1 MLSPYRV
8 LDLTDGRAALGPQ
21 MLADLGA
28 EVVLVEPPGGS
39 PERTAGTAFAA
50 YNRNKRSVTLGLDD
64 PAGRERFFELVRS
77 ADFLFENAA
86 PGAMDARG
94 LGFATLRDINPRLIY
109 VAISPFGQD
118 GPYRDFPA
126 ADLTLS
132 ALSGQMA
139 IYGDADR
146 PPVRMSVPQAW
157 RHAAAESAVGA
168 LVALQRRLWTGE
180 AQFVDVSAQAALV
193 LTAVNATIA
202 AAVQGK
208 DFRRNG
214 SKVQLGLYTAPTI
227 FACAD
232 GYAVLFSQNLW
243 PKLVRWMV
251 EDGSVPASWLSD
263 VQWATFFPDFLSGKP
278 VKHSYDELVERA
290 AAFVAKHP
298 VQALFRRGLA
308 EDVFIAPVNTLA
320 DVLAFDH
327 LRARGYWQPLRL
339 PDGREVRAPGPFVRA
354 GATPIQ
360 YRRGVP
366 QPGEANE
373 ALPPHEPAAPDRLGP
388 AQPDAALLAGAGDTL
403 PFAGLRV
410 ADFSWVGVGPLTA
423 KYLADHGATT
433 VRVETSQ
440 PPDILRVN
448 GPFAGGE
455 FGVNR
460 SHFFGMFNSSKL
472 SIALNLKHPA
482 GKEVARRLIG
492 WADVYLES
500 FTPGTMAGLGLDY
513 AAARAINPR
522 IIMVSTCLMGQ
533 TGPAASLAGYGTHA
547 AAISGFVEITGW
559 PDRAPAGPYAAY
571 TDLLAPRFLA
581 SSLIAAL
588 DHRRRTGEGQY
599 IEQSQM
605 EAALHFLAPELLEY
619 QRSGTLPR
627 RMGNEAPGCAPH
639 SVYPCAGNRE
649 WGIGNSTAEDERI
662 GRGAQ
667 SAAQPSETSHSSA
680 QQAASQPGDE
690 WIAIAVETDE
700 QWRALRRVL
709 GEPAWARNPALET
722 AAGRWAARQQIDAE
736 LAAWTRTRDR
746 YALMHTLLQAGV
758 PAGAVQRSS
767 DLLRDPQLAH
777 RRYFRPLRHP
787 EMGVVPYEG
796 HQFRMSGY
804 DSGPRLPAPCLGEHT
819 VEVLRDLLGMAD
831 EEIAEIAASGALV

>member
-8 LDLTDGRAALGPQ
+8 LDLTDSRAALGPQ
-21 MLADLGA
+21 ILADLGA
-28 EVVLVEPPGGS
+28 EVILIEPPGGS
-39 PERTAGTAFAA
+39 RERETGTAFAA
-50 YNRNKRSVTLGLDD
+50 YTRNKRSVTLDLDTA
-64 PAGRERFFELVRS
+64 AGRDHFFDLVRG
-77 ADFLFENAA
+77 ADFLIENAA
-86 PGAMDARG
+86 PGAMAARE
-94 LGFATLRDINPRLIY
+94 LGFATLRELNPRLIY

-118 GPYRDFPA
+118 GPYRDFA
-126 ADLTLS
+126 ASDLTLS

-146 PPVRMSVPQAW
+146 PPVRISVPQAW

-168 LVALQRRLWTGE
+168 LVALQRRLRTGE

-208 DFRRNG
+208 DFERNG

-251 EDGSVPASWLSD
+251 EDGTVPASWLSD
-263 VQWATFFPDFLSGKP
+263 VHWATFFPDFLSGKP
-278 VKHSYDELVERA
+278 VKHSYDELVQRA

-308 EDVFIAPVNTLA
+308 EEVFIAPVNTLA

-327 LRARGYWQPLRL
+327 LQARGYWQPLRL
-339 PDGREVRAPGPFVRA
+339 PGGAEVRAPGPFVRA
-354 GATPIQ
+354 DAAPIR

-366 QPGEANE
+366 EPGEANDT
-373 ALPPHEPAAPDRLGP
+373 LPPHKPAVENQGGR
-388 AQPDAALLAGAGDTL
+388 AQVDAALLAGAGDTL

-482 GKEVARRLIG
+482 GQAVAKRLIG

-522 IIMVSTCLMGQ
+522 IIMASTCLMGQ
-533 TGPAASLAGYGTHA
+533 SGPASSLAGYGTHA

-571 TDLLAPRFLA
+571 TDFVAPRFLA

-599 IEQSQM
+599 IEQAQM

-619 QRSGTLPR
+619 QRSGALPR

-639 SVYPCAGNRE
+639 GVYPCGE
-649 WGIGNSTAEDERI
+649 
-662 GRGAQ
+662 Q
-667 SAAQPSETSHSSA
+667 SAEQRMRESS
-680 QQAASQPGDE
+680 DE
-690 WIAIAVETDE
+690 WVAIAVETDA

-709 GEPAWARNPALET
+709 GEPDWALSPELDA
-722 AAGRWAARQQIDAE
+722 AAGRWAARERIDAE
-736 LAAWTRTRDR
+736 LAGWTCTRDR
-746 YALMHTLLQAGV
+746 YAVMHALLQAGV

-767 DLLRDPQLAH
+767 DLLNDPQLAH
-777 RRYFRPLRHP
+777 RRYFRPLAHP

-796 HQFRMSGY
+796 HQFRIAGY
-804 DSGPRLPAPCLGEHT
+804 DSGPRLPAPCLGQHT
-819 VEVLRDLLGMAD
+819 VEVLRDLLGMPD
-831 EEIAEIAASGALV
+831 EEVAEVAASGALV

>member
-8 LDLTDGRAALGPQ
+8 LDLTDSRAALGPQ
-21 MLADLGA
+21 ILADLGA
-28 EVVLVEPPGGS
+28 EVILIEPPGGS
-39 PERTAGTAFAA
+39 AERNAGTAFAA
-50 YNRNKRSVTLGLDD
+50 YNRNKRSVTLDFD
-64 PAGRERFFELVRS
+64 ATAGRDRFFDLVRG

-86 PGAMDARG
+86 PGAMAARG
-94 LGFATLRDINPRLIY
+94 MDFAALRSLNPRLIY

-118 GPYRDFPA
+118 GPYRDFAA
-126 ADLTLS
+126 ADLTIA

-168 LVALQRRLWTGE
+168 LVALQRRLQTGE

-208 DFRRNG
+208 DFERNG

-251 EDGSVPASWLSD
+251 EDGSVPASWLTD

-308 EDVFIAPVNTLA
+308 EQVFIAPVNTLA

-327 LRARGYWQPLRL
+327 LQARGYWQPLRL
-339 PDGREVRAPGPFVRA
+339 PDGAELRAPGPFVRA
-354 GATPIQ
+354 GATPIR

-366 QPGEANE
+366 EPGEANE
-373 ALPPHEPAAPDRLGP
+373 ALAPLAPAAQDTGGS
-388 AQPDAALLAGAGDTL
+388 AQADAALLAGAGDTL

-460 SHFFGMFNSSKL
+460 SHFFGMFNTSKQ
-472 SIALNLKHPA
+472 SIALNLKHPT
-482 GKEVARRLIG
+482 GKEVAKRLIG

-500 FTPGTMAGLGLDY
+500 FTPGTMADLGL
-513 AAARAINPR
+513 
-522 IIMVSTCLMGQ
+522 
-533 TGPAASLAGYGTHA
+533 
-547 AAISGFVEITGW
+547 
-559 PDRAPAGPYAAY
+559 
-571 TDLLAPRFLA
+571 
-581 SSLIAAL
+581 
-588 DHRRRTGEGQY
+588 
-599 IEQSQM
+599 
-605 EAALHFLAPELLEY
+605 
-619 QRSGTLPR
+619 
-627 RMGNEAPGCAPH
+627 
-639 SVYPCAGNRE
+639 
-649 WGIGNSTAEDERI
+649 
-662 GRGAQ
+662 
-667 SAAQPSETSHSSA
+667 
-680 QQAASQPGDE
+680 
-690 WIAIAVETDE
+690 
-700 QWRALRRVL
+700 
-709 GEPAWARNPALET
+709 
-722 AAGRWAARQQIDAE
+722 
-736 LAAWTRTRDR
+736 
-746 YALMHTLLQAGV
+746 
-758 PAGAVQRSS
+758 
-767 DLLRDPQLAH
+767 
-777 RRYFRPLRHP
+777 
-787 EMGVVPYEG
+787 
-796 HQFRMSGY
+796 
-804 DSGPRLPAPCLGEHT
+804 
-819 VEVLRDLLGMAD
+819 
-831 EEIAEIAASGALV
+831 